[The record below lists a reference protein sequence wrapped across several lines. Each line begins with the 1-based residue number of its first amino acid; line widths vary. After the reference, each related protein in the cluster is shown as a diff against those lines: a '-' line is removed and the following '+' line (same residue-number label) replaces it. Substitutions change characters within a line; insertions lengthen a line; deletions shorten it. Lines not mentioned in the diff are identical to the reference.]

1 MNKKLLVAVALAIA
15 SPITVNAGDPVEI
28 NYELQRL
35 DARFRLFKTSNTWNF
50 LELDTETGRVWQVQF
65 SVGEKDERLKI
76 EVKPEVIAKGGKPGR
91 FTLVPT
97 RNIYNFILL
106 DQDIG
111 KTWQVQWSTS
121 KDQGSWPIEQSNSK
135 TDSGWKQ

>member
-1 MNKKLLVAVALAIA
+1 MNTKLLVAVALAFD

-35 DARFRLFKTSNTWNF
+35 DTRFRLFKTSNSWNF

-76 EVKPEVIAKGGKPGR
+76 EVRPEVIAKGGKPGR

-97 RNIYNFILL
+97 RNMYNFILL
-106 DQDIG
+106 DQDVG

>member
-1 MNKKLLVAVALAIA
+1 MNTKLLVAVALAIA

-76 EVKPEVIAKGGKPGR
+76 EVRPEVIAKGGKPGR

>member
-1 MNKKLLVAVALAIA
+1 MNRKLLVAVALAIA

-28 NYELQRL
+28 NYEMQRL

-76 EVKPEVIAKGGKPGR
+76 EVRPEIIAKGGKPGR

-106 DQDIG
+106 DQDVV